1 MKFSIITPTYSRPSE
16 LVRCIESVRAQT
28 YRKYE
33 HLICSDGHSASD
45 AQCVKSYK
53 DKRIK
58 YSHVERDGN
67 CYYGS
72 KQRNKLIQEA
82 TGEYLIFLD
91 DDNSILPHYLQ
102 SAKDS
107 IDGHGI
113 MIFRIWHNTASII
126 PRENQIE
133 LGAIDSL
140 NFVVRKD
147 IAQRFS
153 WNLTEYSADFS
164 FIKSCEKYCIDN
176 GIGIGYSTDI
186 IGRHH

>member
-1 MKFSIITPTYSRPSE
+1 MKFSIITPTYARPAE

-45 AQCVKSYK
+45 EQCVKAYN

-72 KQRNKLIQEA
+72 MQRNKLIQEA
-82 TGEYLIFLD
+82 KGQYLIFLD
-91 DDNSILPHYLQ
+91 DDNSILPHYLHI
-102 SAKDS
+102 ANDEIKNE
-107 IDGHGI
+107 GI
-113 MIFRIWHNTASII
+113 MIFKIWHSTASII
-126 PRENQIE
+126 PKGNEIK

-140 NFVVRKD
+140 NFVVRRD
-147 IAQRFS
+147 IAERFK
-153 WNLTEYSADFS
+153 WNLSEYSADYS
-164 FIKSCEKYCIDN
+164 FIKSCEKFCIEN
-176 GIGIGYSTDI
+176 GIEIGYSSQI

>member
-1 MKFSIITPTYSRPSE
+1 MRFSIITPTYARPAE
-16 LVRCIESVRAQT
+16 LVRCIESVRAQA

-45 AQCVKSYK
+45 EQSVKSYK

-58 YSHVERDGN
+58 YSHVNREGRS
-67 CYYGS
+67 YYGN

-82 TGEYLIFLD
+82 KGEYLIFLD
-91 DDNSILPHYLQ
+91 DDNSILPHYLKA
-102 SAKDS
+102 AKDS
-107 IDGHGI
+107 IDNHGI

-126 PRENQIE
+126 PRENEIE

-147 IAQRFS
+147 IAQKFA
-153 WNLTEYSADFS
+153 WNVMEYSADYS
-164 FIKSCEKYCIDN
+164 FIKSCEQYCIEN
-176 GIGIGYSTDI
+176 GIKIGYSNNI
-186 IGRHH
+186 IGRQY

>member
-1 MKFSIITPTYSRPSE
+1 MKFSIITPTYARPRE

-45 AQCVKSYK
+45 AQCVKAYK

-72 KQRNKLIQEA
+72 MQRNKLMQEA
-82 TGEYLIFLD
+82 TGDYLIFLD
-91 DDNSILPHYLQ
+91 DDNSILPYYLQ
-102 SAKDS
+102 CAKDS
-107 IDGHGI
+107 IGGYGI
-113 MIFRIWHNTASII
+113 MIFRIWHSTASII
-126 PRENQIE
+126 PRENTIK

-147 IAQRFS
+147 IAQRFP
-153 WNLTEYSADFS
+153 WNLNEYSADYS
-164 FIKSCEKYCIDN
+164 FIKSCEAYCIEN
-176 GIGIGYSTDI
+176 EIAIGYSEQI